1 MRKCAY
7 VTALIAMVAVASG
20 CSTNKSKS
28 MASFTPDYGSVDV
41 RFVVP
46 PMPENTDSNLATTG
60 STHVNEAGYT
70 GFVPVAGTDPE
81 TMSHVALW
89 GNGFN
94 GHDVTYADTALQPG
108 IYTFAYLKP
117 DQDKAVQGW
126 VDVNPGGTD
135 MIDFLNRWY
144 ENIPQMR
151 QSLAFELEMAGGTKM
166 ANPSVFEGFAKQLAA
181 FDHLES
187 QLGDAIQEEKQA
199 EAEAANR
206 YNEYL
211 RSAHILLL
219 PSKTEFFQ
227 PTTQPTFT
235 DAELASVEAGTPMN
249 KIVMLADADNS
260 TWKLNRI
267 NSVYS
272 ELNRCKTVLM
282 AEADRLQRR
291 KRFYTL
297 TDHLYNYDKLFVSN
311 ELRLQQTLSAIDTV
325 NDQINELRQRRMAL
339 AFVNELVAP
348 DGQFRTLD
356 NEASDLNREKTVLQA
371 SQAQINQLFNEAKEN
386 SAKRVILERK
396 RQEVNHGIEQIDQQ
410 LAQIDQARVALGQMK
425 TGTQVIN
432 RQGNWRLMTASLS
445 PDNIPYAVRRAV
457 EQEALMTVRLEP
469 TDTMFI
475 PSNTK
480 MTAMPPLV
488 FPEYT
493 TYTYH
498 NDNGHVQ
505 LVKETNHGWTTYDGM
520 STTTHT
526 YGDNDKT
533 TTVSYH
539 GDGHQTSHNGSTSSN
554 STTMQKTSYQEKT
567 SSHAKHSNQNDDGSK
582 CHIPG
587 LLKIFVPPCWGK

>member
-46 PMPENTDSNLATTG
+46 PMPETVNPNLAATG
-60 STHVNEAGYT
+60 STHVNDTDYT
-70 GFVPVAGTDPE
+70 GFVPVADTDPAS
-81 TMSHVALW
+81 MSHVALW

-94 GHDVTYADTALQPG
+94 GHDVTYANTALQPG
-108 IYTFAYLKP
+108 IYTFAYLQP
-117 DQDKAVQGW
+117 DEDKAVQGW
-126 VDVNPGGTD
+126 VDINPGGTD

-144 ENIPQMR
+144 KNIPQMR
-151 QSLAFELEMAGGTKM
+151 QGLAFELELAGGTKM
-166 ANPSVFEGFAKQLAA
+166 SNPSIFEGFAKQLAA
-181 FDHLES
+181 FDHLEM
-187 QLGDAIQEEKQA
+187 QLGNAIQEEKQA
-199 EAEAANR
+199 EAEAANH
-206 YNEYL
+206 YNEFL
-211 RSAHILLL
+211 RHAQILLL

-227 PTTQPTFT
+227 PTTQPAFT
-235 DAELASVEAGTPMN
+235 DAELASVESGTPMN
-249 KIVMLADADNS
+249 KIVMLADADDS

-267 NSVYS
+267 NNVYNA
-272 ELNRCKTVLM
+272 LNRCKTVLM
-282 AEADRLQRR
+282 EEADRLQRR

-297 TDHLYNYDKLFVSN
+297 TDHLYHYDKLFVNN
-311 ELRLQQTLSAIDTV
+311 EMRLQQTLGAIDQI
-325 NDQINELRQRRMAL
+325 NDQVNELRQRRMAL

-356 NEASDLNREKTVLQA
+356 NEMSDLNREKTVLQA
-371 SQAQINQLFNEAKEN
+371 RQAQINQLFNEAKEN
-386 SAKRVILERK
+386 SAKRVILERN
-396 RQEVNHGIEQIDQQ
+396 RQEVNRGIEQIDQQ
-410 LAQIDQARVALGQMK
+410 LAQIDQARVALGQMQQ
-425 TGTQVIN
+425 GTQVIN
-432 RQGNWRLMTASLS
+432 RQGNWRLMTASMS

-469 TDTMFI
+469 TDTMFV

-505 LVKETNHGWTTYDGM
+505 LVEQTNHGWTTYDDM
-520 STTTHT
+520 ATRTYT
-526 YGDNDKT
+526 YGDNGKT

-539 GDGHQTSHNGSTSSN
+539 GDQQLSSHHSSKCTKHST
-554 STTMQKTSYQEKT
+554 MHKTSYHETPSNQ
-567 SSHAKHSNQNDDGSK
+567 AKQSNQNHKDSCK
-582 CHIPG
+582 MCPI
-587 LLKIFVPPCWGK
+587 LKIFVPPCWGK